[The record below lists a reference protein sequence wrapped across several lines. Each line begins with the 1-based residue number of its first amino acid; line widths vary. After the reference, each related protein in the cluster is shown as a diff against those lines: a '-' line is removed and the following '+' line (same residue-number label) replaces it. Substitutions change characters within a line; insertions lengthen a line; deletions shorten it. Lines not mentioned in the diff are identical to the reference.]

1 MAADSQEQ
9 KQMRRFFARQSC
21 GPLSCGSPLVTIAAP
36 RLYPIKW
43 RSLHSAS
50 FLFGKKNQLR
60 IQDLKKSGRALRV
73 IDIEIHAAYRLSGV
87 ERPAEAKDH

>member
-36 RLYPIKW
+36 RLYPIK
-43 RSLHSAS
+43 
-50 FLFGKKNQLR
+50 
-60 IQDLKKSGRALRV
+60 
-73 IDIEIHAAYRLSGV
+73 
-87 ERPAEAKDH
+87 